1 MKSTFFGERDNKG
14 ILGKSLMQDFT
25 QGLVLAEFFEI
36 SEKAREGGMGDVFFC
51 RDKRD
56 NKFYVLKTY
65 KKANSSFENFFKEAE
80 LVLKLKK
87 HPHVVYA
94 KTIITDADN
103 YYIVMEYVGKQPYTI
118 DDPVQGE
125 TLARVMDKVKIEPK
139 QALIWAVQFC
149 QGMQFLHQAGVET
162 HKDIKPDNILITPE
176 NNIKIADF
184 GLAGLDKK
192 GGTIGYRAPEYFKEG
207 EKLTIQSDIYSFGL
221 VLYQMLNGGKSL
233 PNATIWDEKT
243 KEYEKIDI
251 NSIQSKHCLEII
263 KKCLVEKPEERY
275 EKFKEIEKEL
285 RKYLKA
291 TFPEYQFED
300 QKIEEM
306 TANDWFLK
314 GLGLFLL
321 ANRSAWG
328 IKRKETLSLSEKF
341 FKKCVLIN
349 PKHAPAHYYISE
361 IMNEKKPFLKMSA
374 YSKNHIEMLKE
385 AGVKIKDFLK
395 EQKKAQENS
404 DFYANIIEIENW
416 KVFQTNDGP
425 GYNNPSPRNLLIN
438 LRKYSKKYPKNPFL
452 HNNLGFALVKN
463 GNYKL
468 AINEFSKAIKLLPD
482 YAKAYANRAIAYLQQ
497 KEEKKALL
505 DCVHY
510 TNLMQTRNL
519 LNYQVLCH
527 GIYADILRY
536 YCKNGKYDK
545 AYSWYKK
552 HLLSVR
558 EINTT
563 QQEYLL
569 DNAYVYIESQRLFS
583 LIAKNSKKENLTIC
597 RKIWEKYRKNQNFK
611 KTEKTTKSLKLV
623 KYSVQSLSLTG
634 RGLFFDLEKFLY
646 LRTMLKTP
654 KASVANERGCE
665 IALWKYPFFPDIADS
680 DPCSEKAL
688 PFFDLAI
695 NLDKSYAPAYYNRAR
710 AYMELRKYQ
719 NAIED
724 LTMAIKLAPD
734 QIWTFELRSGH
745 YLQALYERIQA
756 NRATYLK
763 KKDRIIRSSYPE
775 GVWQNID
782 SSHGYMKK
790 VCLEKK
796 EEQIFPYDPF
806 LVKAEVYMLTG
817 KYEKALICI
826 EEAEKLGA
834 NIEMQHKG
842 ECFYKLG
849 DYQRALD
856 CFQRE
861 TSEIVYFMNVGSYD
875 QNLCEGLSC
884 LNIALCY
891 AELGDNEKE
900 TEYLKRGIEYLLS
913 YYKHMDMWDMSK
925 AQSLTVNLKNYY
937 KECLKKKE
945 IFKLWPDLHFYQDS
959 TGYIDNAYL
968 QRANAYYALGNGELA
983 LKNYKMA
990 FWGDNIFPTSLFLGD
1005 EYVERIVRLEEMKK
1019 QKDENDDF

>member
-14 ILGKSLMQDFT
+14 ILGKSLMQGFT
-25 QGLVLAEFFEI
+25 PGLVLADFFEI
-36 SEKAREGGMGDVFFC
+36 SERAKEGGMGDVLFC

-65 KKANSSFENFFKEAE
+65 KKANSSFKDFSKEAE
-80 LVLKLKK
+80 LILKLKK

-125 TLARVMDKVKIEPK
+125 TLARVMDKVKIEPE
-139 QALIWAVQFC
+139 QALIWAIQFC
-149 QGMQFLHQAGVET
+149 QGMQFLHQSGIET

-243 KEYEKIDI
+243 KEYEKIDV
-251 NSIQSKHCLEII
+251 NNIQSEHCLEII
-263 KKCLVEKPEERY
+263 TKCLAENPEERY

-285 RKYLKA
+285 KKYLKA
-291 TFPEYQFED
+291 TFPEYQFEE
-300 QKIEEM
+300 QKVEEM
-306 TANDWFLK
+306 IANDWFLK

-361 IMNEKKPFLKMSA
+361 IMNERMPFLKMSA
-374 YSKNHIEMLKE
+374 YSKNHIERLKK

-416 KVFQTNDGP
+416 RCFQANEGP
-425 GYNNPSPRNLLIN
+425 GYNNPSPTNLLIN
-438 LRKYSKKYPKNPFL
+438 LSKYSKKYPQNPFL

-519 LNYQVLCH
+519 LNYKTLCH

-558 EINTT
+558 EINTA

-583 LIAKNSKKENLTIC
+583 LIAKNS
-597 RKIWEKYRKNQNFK
+597 
-611 KTEKTTKSLKLV
+611 
-623 KYSVQSLSLTG
+623 
-634 RGLFFDLEKFLY
+634 
-646 LRTMLKTP
+646 
-654 KASVANERGCE
+654 
-665 IALWKYPFFPDIADS
+665 
-680 DPCSEKAL
+680 
-688 PFFDLAI
+688 
-695 NLDKSYAPAYYNRAR
+695 
-710 AYMELRKYQ
+710 
-719 NAIED
+719 
-724 LTMAIKLAPD
+724 
-734 QIWTFELRSGH
+734 
-745 YLQALYERIQA
+745 
-756 NRATYLK
+756 
-763 KKDRIIRSSYPE
+763 
-775 GVWQNID
+775 
-782 SSHGYMKK
+782 
-790 VCLEKK
+790 
-796 EEQIFPYDPF
+796 
-806 LVKAEVYMLTG
+806 
-817 KYEKALICI
+817 
-826 EEAEKLGA
+826 
-834 NIEMQHKG
+834 
-842 ECFYKLG
+842 
-849 DYQRALD
+849 
-856 CFQRE
+856 
-861 TSEIVYFMNVGSYD
+861 
-875 QNLCEGLSC
+875 
-884 LNIALCY
+884 
-891 AELGDNEKE
+891 
-900 TEYLKRGIEYLLS
+900 
-913 YYKHMDMWDMSK
+913 
-925 AQSLTVNLKNYY
+925 
-937 KECLKKKE
+937 
-945 IFKLWPDLHFYQDS
+945 
-959 TGYIDNAYL
+959 
-968 QRANAYYALGNGELA
+968 
-983 LKNYKMA
+983 
-990 FWGDNIFPTSLFLGD
+990 
-1005 EYVERIVRLEEMKK
+1005 
-1019 QKDENDDF
+1019 